1 MSIQDDCMQELG
13 ESIDSTVQSLKVGL
27 AKLRTGRAN
36 ISVLD
41 DVKVDYYGTPTP
53 LSQCAQLA
61 APEPRLLTIKPWE
74 KNLVG
79 AIEKAILTCQLGI
92 TPQNDGEM
100 IRLPIPQL
108 TEERRK
114 DLVKQA
120 RQRGEECKISVRSHR
135 RSINDMLKDAE
146 KEKEISQDDLKRGLD
161 QVQTLT
167 NDAVS
172 KVDEILSA
180 KEAEILEI

>member
-1 MSIQDDCMQELG
+1 MSLEEECMQELG
-13 ESIDSTVQSLKVGL
+13 ESIDSSVQSLKSGL
-27 AKLRTGRAN
+27 VKLRTGRAN
-36 ISVLD
+36 ISILD

-53 LSQCAQLA
+53 LSQCAQLS

-74 KNLVG
+74 KGLVS
-79 AIEKAILTCQLGI
+79 AIEKAIMNAQLGI
-92 TPQNDGEM
+92 NPQNDGEM

-120 RQRGEECKISVRSHR
+120 RQRGEECKIAVRNHR
-135 RSINDMLKDAE
+135 RTINDMLKDAE
-146 KEKEISQDDLKRGLD
+146 KEKEISQDDLKRALD

-172 KVDEILSA
+172 RVDEVLSA
-180 KEAEILEI
+180 KEAEIMEI